1 MPAGVDGNTMP
12 QADALQ
18 SLHDLSVPASP
29 AWVPQTAG
37 WYVLFG
43 VLAVGLAWLA
53 VRRYRRWKANRYRGE
68 ALAGLES
75 IKSRLH
81 EPATRGAALA
91 ELPVLVK
98 RTALSFD
105 RRTNVA
111 SLYGEEWLRRLD
123 SSYGGTGFSAGPGR
137 RLIDA
142 AYVPAEQLANLQADE
157 VDPLVEL
164 VGLWIRKHHA

>member
-1 MPAGVDGNTMP
+1 MP

-18 SLHDLSVPASP
+18 SLHDLAIPAAPS
-29 AWVPQTAG
+29 WIPQTAG
-37 WYVLFG
+37 WYVLLAI
-43 VLAVGLAWLA
+43 LAVGLAWLA
-53 VRRYRRWKANRYRGE
+53 VRLYRRWKANRYRGE

-75 IKSRLH
+75 IKSRLQ

-105 RRTNVA
+105 RRANVA

-137 RLIDA
+137 WLIDA
-142 AYVPAEQLANLQADE
+142 AYTPTERLARLQADE
-157 VDPLVEL
+157 LDQLIDL
-164 VGLWIRKHHA
+164 VGRWIRKHHA